1 MMFRMRGRLNAAMPT
16 ICFLL
21 ALPVMSATALAQSPP
36 GAPIPKD
43 SALSDQKAG
52 SVLIFNLYASSATA
66 PENEDTRISITNT
79 SADSAVVVRL
89 IFVNGASGEVSNKFA
104 CLASSQTTTVFASNL
119 DPGVTGYLIAVAVE
133 RQFGTPIGFNYLI
146 GQADVKLASGHA
158 ARLNAVAIAALF
170 GYISSQTPEDGAQ
183 LNFDGVSYNRIPRTL
198 TLTGIPG
205 YNDGNY
211 TLLVINRLGGDLR
224 KGGMAT
230 IGSVSGN
237 IYDPVSNPFPFTF
250 TAGCQVRGILSDIFP
265 RMAPHFPQIIFPGT
279 TGWMRFW
286 SNSQDDSFSSG
297 GRGVLGA
304 AITFNS
310 IPNRAFN
317 GGVNLNAETLTK
329 DTLLMS
335 LIPPSC

>member
-1 MMFRMRGRLNAAMPT
+1 MRDGLNAAMPT

-66 PENEDTRISITNT
+66 PEIEDTRISITNT

-89 IFVNGASGEVSNKFA
+89 IFVNGASGQVSNKFA
-104 CLASSQTTTVFASNL
+104 CLASSQTNTDFASNL

-133 RQFGTPIGFNYLI
+133 GQFGTPIGFNHLM

-170 GYISSQTPEDGAQ
+170 GNISSQTPEDGAQ
-183 LNFDGVSYNRIPRTL
+183 LNFDGVSYNRVPRTL
-198 TLTGIPG
+198 TLTGIPSEVE
-205 YNDGNY
+205 GNS
-211 TLLVINRLGGDLR
+211 TLFVINRLGGDLR
-224 KGGMAT
+224 KGMAT
-230 IGSVSGN
+230 IGDVFGN
-237 IYDPVSNPFPFTF
+237 IYDPVSNPFPFRF
-250 TAGCQVRGILSDIFP
+250 TSGCQFRGILSDSFP
-265 RMAPHFPQIIFPGT
+265 RMAPRFSEIIFPGT
-279 TGWMRFW
+279 CGWMRLW
-286 SNSQDDSFSSG
+286 SSSQDDSFSSG
-297 GRGVLGA
+297 GRGVIGA
-304 AITFNS
+304 AIIFN
-310 IPNRAFN
+310 PVVNRVFN
-317 GGVNLNAETLTK
+317 GGGNLHAETLTK

-335 LIPPSC
+335 LIPPTC